1 MSEQSSTTS
10 PADAGTTTG
19 SPTTAASAQG
29 PVRPGARPP
38 ERLGSTGSTAQDAVG
53 PVDAV
58 VLDYGNVL
66 YTWDAV
72 GAVAGR
78 VLVADWDEFVSSGEF
93 GRLNAMAD
101 RGTPFEEILDDLRS
115 THPDRPD
122 WERLQ
127 RLYWEHFAD
136 TKTGPVPGT
145 GAIVDE
151 LLDAGV
157 PLYALTN
164 FHDVLFERTR
174 HMVPQLPRFT
184 GIVVSGEEH
193 LAKPEPEIYRVLLER
208 YGLDA
213 SRTLF
218 VDDSP
223 ANVKGARAVGMRAHL
238 FVGAGRLRAELTE
251 RGLLPPRD

>member
-38 ERLGSTGSTAQDAVG
+38 ERLGSTGSTAQ
-53 PVDAV
+53 
-58 VLDYGNVL
+58 
-66 YTWDAV
+66 DAV

-164 FHDVLFERTR
+164 FHDVLFERAR

-223 ANVKGARAVGMRAHL
+223 ANVEGARAVGMRAHL

>member
-1 MSEQSSTTS
+1 MSEQTKSTGAT
-10 PADAGTTTG
+10 A
-19 SPTTAASAQG
+19 PTNLASAQAPVNPSVG
-29 PVRPGARPP
+29 PGPDGTDRGEV
-38 ERLGSTGSTAQDAVG
+38 TG

-72 GAVAGR
+72 AAVAGR
-78 VLVADWDEFVSSGEF
+78 VPVAEWDEYVASGEF
-93 GRLNAMAD
+93 DRLNAMAD
-101 RGTPFEEILDDLRS
+101 RGAPFEEILADLRAA
-115 THPDRPD
+115 HPERPD
-122 WERLQ
+122 WEHLQ
-127 RLYWEHFAD
+127 RLYWDHFVD

-151 LLDAGV
+151 LLDVGV

-174 HMVPQLPRFT
+174 HMVPQLTRFT

-193 LAKPEPEIYRVLLER
+193 LSKPDPAVYRVLLER
-208 YGLDA
+208 YGLEA
-213 SRTLF
+213 GRTLF

-223 ANVKGARAVGMRAHL
+223 ANIDGARAVGMQALR

-251 RGLLPPRD
+251 LGLIPPRD

>member
-1 MSEQSSTTS
+1 MSEQTQS
-10 PADAGTTTG
+10 AGATA
-19 SPTTAASAQG
+19 PTNLASAQAPVNPSAG
-29 PVRPGARPP
+29 PC
-38 ERLGSTGSTAQDAVG
+38 AVG
-53 PVDAV
+53 TDRGEPAVPVDAV

-72 GAVAGR
+72 AAVAGR
-78 VLVADWDEFVSSGEF
+78 VPVAQWDEYVASGEF
-93 GRLNAMAD
+93 DRLNAMAD
-101 RGTPFEEILDDLRS
+101 RGTPFEGILAELRDA
-115 THPDRPD
+115 HPERPD
-122 WERLQ
+122 WEHLQ

-151 LLDAGV
+151 LLDAAV

-174 HMVPQLPRFT
+174 YMVPQLTRFT

-193 LAKPEPEIYRVLLER
+193 LAKPDPAVYRVLLER

-213 SRTLF
+213 GRTLF

-223 ANVKGARAVGMRAHL
+223 ANIEGARAVGMRAHL

-251 RGLLPPRD
+251 RRLLPPRG

>member
-1 MSEQSSTTS
+1 MSEQTRSTG
-10 PADAGTTTG
+10 AAA
-19 SPTTAASAQG
+19 PTNLASAQA
-29 PVRPGARPP
+29 PVNPSAGLRSDEAGR
-38 ERLGSTGSTAQDAVG
+38 GGVTG

-72 GAVAGR
+72 AAVAGR
-78 VLVADWDEFVSSGEF
+78 VPVAQWDEFVASGEF
-93 GRLNAMAD
+93 DRLNAMAD
-101 RGTPFEEILDDLRS
+101 RGTPFEEILAELRAA
-115 THPDRPD
+115 HPERPD
-122 WERLQ
+122 WEHLQ

-174 HMVPQLPRFT
+174 HMVPQLTRFT

-193 LAKPEPEIYRVLLER
+193 LAKPDPAIYRVLLER
-208 YGLDA
+208 YGLEP

-223 ANVKGARAVGMRAHL
+223 ANIEGARAVGMQALR

-251 RGLLPPRD
+251 LGLLPPRE

>member
-1 MSEQSSTTS
+1 MSEQTQS
-10 PADAGTTTG
+10 AGATA
-19 SPTTAASAQG
+19 PTNLASAQAPVNPSAG
-29 PVRPGARPP
+29 PC
-38 ERLGSTGSTAQDAVG
+38 AVG
-53 PVDAV
+53 TDRGESAVPVDAV

-72 GAVAGR
+72 AAVAGR
-78 VLVADWDEFVSSGEF
+78 VPVAQWDEYVASGEF
-93 GRLNAMAD
+93 DRLNAMAD
-101 RGTPFEEILDDLRS
+101 RGTPFEGILAELRAS
-115 THPDRPD
+115 RPERPD
-122 WERLQ
+122 WEHLQ

-151 LLDAGV
+151 LLDAAV

-174 HMVPQLPRFT
+174 HMVPQLTRFT

-193 LAKPEPEIYRVLLER
+193 LAKPDPAVYRVLLER

-213 SRTLF
+213 GRTLF

-223 ANVKGARAVGMRAHL
+223 ANIEGARAVGMRAHL

-251 RGLLPPRD
+251 RGLLPPRG